1 MSPKEVWAEKLR
13 RHQRAKDE
21 TYARKILGTPTPID
35 LYKSLRVPGVTMIM
49 GDIRSGKT
57 GLAHE
62 IAYLLNK
69 RKHMPGVLHIPK
81 SLQHARSKIQKMVPD
96 WMLVTSDRSKWPTG
110 AVVIYDEA
118 AQEAHSRR
126 SSSGNAL
133 ELDDLLSIAGQ
144 RQQAILFISHYSRKL
159 DLNVCTAVHRIIW
172 KRPTFAHQLWERN
185 EISDFVSKAYDFFGG
200 IKGEV
205 AKKKACLILDLDD
218 FNFYQTK
225 NRLPSYWSPE
235 LSALFESNRAR
246 NKEEK

>member
-1 MSPKEVWAEKLR
+1 MSPKEIWAEKLR
-13 RHQRAKDE
+13 KYQRAKDE
-21 TYARKILGTPTPID
+21 NYARKILSPPQPID
-35 LYKSLRVPGVTMIM
+35 LYKSLRMPGVTMIM

-62 IAYLLNK
+62 IAYLCHKKKN
-69 RKHMPGVLHIPK
+69 MPAVLHIPK
-81 SLQHARSKIQKMVPD
+81 TLNHARAKIQAMVPE
-96 WMLVTSDRSKWPTG
+96 WMAVTADRSKWPTG

-126 SSSGNAL
+126 AQSGGAL

-144 RQQAILFISHYSRKL
+144 RQQLILFISHYSRKL

-185 EISDFVSKAYDFFGG
+185 EISDFTAKAYDFFSG

-205 AKKKACLILDLDD
+205 AKKKACLVLDLDN

-225 NRLPSYWSPE
+225 NRLPEYWTSD

-246 NKEEK
+246 K